1 MDTIRGV
8 VGGIIGGVIGAAV
21 WAGVVYFTGY
31 EIGWIAWGL
40 GGLVGFLYARGCH
53 TGGVL
58 AGILASIIT
67 IGSIGLG
74 KYTVVELTIQQE
86 LGTEQ
91 EAIETFLVKVQNDEF
106 VISLMS
112 DKLVD
117 ERLSRGEEL
126 QWPEVTDPE
135 TAGPAEV
142 YPPAIWTEATGTWE
156 AMSLQDRET
165 YRTELTETIKGR
177 IQEFYGSIAGYGFI
191 GSFGVMDLLFFGLAI
206 VTAFQIASRGSVSKE
221 PVEALH
227 ESA

>member
-31 EIGWIAWGL
+31 EVGWIAWGL
-40 GGLVGFLYARGCH
+40 GALVGFLYARGCH
-53 TGGVL
+53 AGGVL

-86 LGTEQ
+86 IGTEE
-91 EAIETFLVKVQNDEF
+91 EAIETFMVKIQNDEF
-106 VISLMS
+106 VISLMT
-112 DKLVD
+112 D
-117 ERLSRGEEL
+117 ELIDARLSRGEEIA
-126 QWPEVTDPE
+126 WPTEVDPE
-135 TAGPAEV
+135 TAGPSEV
-142 YPPAIWTEATGTWE
+142 YPPVIWAEAKSTWE
-156 AMSLQDRET
+156 TMSPLDRET
-165 YRTELTETIKGR
+165 YRAELAATITVE

-227 ESA
+227 EST